1 MPSIP
6 EDKMMTGVT
15 NDGKEILR
23 VSSDKETYSSLVFT
37 VDNDPFIDTLTFAR
51 VYSKVLETGTPWFG

>member
-1 MPSIP
+1 
-6 EDKMMTGVT
+6 MTGVT

-37 VDNDPFIDTLTFAR
+37 VANDPFIGTLTFAR
-51 VYSKVLETGTPWFG
+51 VYSKVLGTGTPWFG